1 MFITYLI
8 QIMFPIII
16 TNTIMTK
23 AIHISNYDSCIICNE
38 LMLHI
43 LMSIIHIQYMHLNR
57 DDANFQTGLYH
68 YNTGSVWKWTMVNI
82 FWCLHFFAAKNT
94 KLRKIWHIRHIGLLY
109 QLQIAVPH
117 TSCKLPMIQRVSSD
131 LETENCRSLSLQSKD
146 LKDTLTKL
154 QSKLGSW

>member
-1 MFITYLI
+1 
-8 QIMFPIII
+8 MFPIII

-68 YNTGSVWKWTMVNI
+68 YNTGSV
-82 FWCLHFFAAKNT
+82 
-94 KLRKIWHIRHIGLLY
+94 
-109 QLQIAVPH
+109 
-117 TSCKLPMIQRVSSD
+117 
-131 LETENCRSLSLQSKD
+131 
-146 LKDTLTKL
+146 
-154 QSKLGSW
+154 